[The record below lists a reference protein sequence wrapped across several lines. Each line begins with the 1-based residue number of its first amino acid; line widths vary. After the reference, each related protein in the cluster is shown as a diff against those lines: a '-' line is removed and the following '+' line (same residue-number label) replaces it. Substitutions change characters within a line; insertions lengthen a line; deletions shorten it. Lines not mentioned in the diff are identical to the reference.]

1 MFENDYF
8 ETLNS
13 GLALG
18 SMLIAMWE
26 GNSVG
31 IQWSNLSKTASP
43 DDTLTIEHII
53 IMFFV
58 DTIIYSL
65 ITWYVETV
73 FPGEYGVTLP
83 WYFPLKKSY
92 WFENINDIEK
102 SDNLELSAY
111 ENSSFQTY
119 HTDKTEIKSNAEYFE
134 KEPTGLKS
142 GIKIT
147 GLSKT
152 FDKRKYAVKDLNL
165 NAYRGQITALLG
177 HNGAGIGYRIFNI
190 SFISIKKFSIFIL
203 IFR

>member
-73 FPGEYGVTLP
+73 FPGEYGVPLP

-92 WFENINDIEK
+92 WFEKTNDIGK
-102 SDNLELSAY
+102 SENLELSAY

-190 SFISIKKFSIFIL
+190 SFISIKKFSIF
-203 IFR
+203 

>member
-13 GLALG
+13 GLAMG
-18 SMLIAMWE
+18 SMIIAMWE

-58 DTIIYSL
+58 NTIIYLL
-65 ITWYVETV
+65 ITFYVEAV
-73 FPGEYGVTLP
+73 FPGEYGVPLP
-83 WYFPLKKSY
+83 WYFPFKKSY
-92 WFENINDIEK
+92 WFGNTFNIEQSEK
-102 SDNLELSAY
+102 LELSAY
-111 ENSSFQTY
+111 ENPSFQTY
-119 HTDKTEIKSNAEYFE
+119 QTDKAEIKSNAEYFE

-142 GIKIT
+142 GIKII
-147 GLSKT
+147 GLSKA
-152 FDKRKYAVKDLNL
+152 FDKRKCVVKDLHL

-177 HNGAGIGYRIFNI
+177 HNGAGIGY
-190 SFISIKKFSIFIL
+190 
-203 IFR
+203 

>member
-1 MFENDYF
+1 MFENDYL

-18 SMLIAMWE
+18 SMIIAMWE

-53 IMFFV
+53 LMFFV
-58 DTIIYSL
+58 DTIIYLL
-65 ITWYVETV
+65 ITFYVETV
-73 FPGEYGVTLP
+73 FPGEYGVPLP

-92 WFENINDIEK
+92 WFGKTIDIDK
-102 SDNLELSAY
+102 SENLELSAY
-111 ENSSFQTY
+111 ENPSFQTY
-119 HTDKTEIKSNAEYFE
+119 QTNQAQIISNPEYFE
-134 KEPTGLKS
+134 KEPTSLKS

-147 GLSKT
+147 GLSKK
-152 FDKRKYAVKDLNL
+152 FDKKKYAVKDLHL

-190 SFISIKKFSIFIL
+190 SFIFN
-203 IFR
+203 

>member
-1 MFENDYF
+1 
-8 ETLNS
+8 
-13 GLALG
+13 
-18 SMLIAMWE
+18 MWE

-58 DTIIYSL
+58 DTIIYLL
-65 ITWYVETV
+65 ITWYVEAV
-73 FPGEYGVTLP
+73 FPGEYGVPLP

-92 WFENINDIEK
+92 WFGK
-102 SDNLELSAY
+102 TSDDSENLELSSY
-111 ENSSFQTY
+111 ENPSFQTY
-119 HTDKTEIKSNAEYFE
+119 KTDNAEVKSNAEYFE

-142 GIKIT
+142 GIKII

-152 FDKRKYAVKDLNL
+152 FDKRKYAVKDLHL

-177 HNGAGIGYRIFNI
+177 HNGAGIGYTIFNI
-190 SFISIKKFSIFIL
+190 SFIFN
-203 IFR
+203 